1 MTLWMKVSDDKY
13 ELPEAVA
20 DSVNELAEMLHI
32 SPMTIYGC
40 INKLKHGKIK
50 YTTYK
55 RIEVDEN

>member
-1 MTLWMKVSDDKY
+1 MKVSDDEY

-20 DSVNELAEMLHI
+20 DSVNELAKMLNI

-50 YTTYK
+50 YTSYIQ
-55 RIEVDEN
+55 IEVDEN